1 MHPDEDAKDSHLIN
15 FYGELAAIL
24 ELSASRNDEPRR
36 FTGGVSVSLVA
47 GARFGHCFREM
58 TEAFITR

>member
-47 GARFGHCFREM
+47 GARFEHYFRALSCV
-58 TEAFITR
+58 TV

>member
-1 MHPDEDAKDSHLIN
+1 MLLSL
-15 FYGELAAIL
+15 YGELASIL
-24 ELSASRNDEPRR
+24 ELSGFRNDEPRR